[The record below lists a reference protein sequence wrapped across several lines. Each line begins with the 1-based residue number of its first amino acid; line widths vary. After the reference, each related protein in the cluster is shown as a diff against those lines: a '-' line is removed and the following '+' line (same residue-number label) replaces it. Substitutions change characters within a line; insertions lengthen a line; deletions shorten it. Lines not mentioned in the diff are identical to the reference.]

1 MKTLLTLFA
10 IILSVGVANAQTKK
24 PVVKKT
30 DTPAKTE
37 TTTTTKGPTKEET
50 IEYIKNELQRE
61 FNLSIYTTRT
71 DYKVYLEDLD
81 VQGCDLVF
89 IKRTENSG
97 EISKEKI
104 IIPLDK
110 IESIEEDYSKYTNG
124 AISSRMI
131 IFLTYQKQKLISQS
145 DKRVYDYQLP
155 LSYADLDMNVDARAS
170 RNIEKLTKAF
180 NHLRKL
186 CGAPEPISFD

>member
-1 MKTLLTLFA
+1 
-10 IILSVGVANAQTKK
+10 
-24 PVVKKT
+24 
-30 DTPAKTE
+30 
-37 TTTTTKGPTKEET
+37 
-50 IEYIKNELQRE
+50 
-61 FNLSIYTTRT
+61 
-71 DYKVYLEDLD
+71 
-81 VQGCDLVF
+81 
-89 IKRTENSG
+89 
-97 EISKEKI
+97 
-104 IIPLDK
+104 
-110 IESIEEDYSKYTNG
+110 
-124 AISSRMI
+124 MI